1 MKEGI
6 TMPTIKEKLQ
16 EDWKAALKAKD
27 KFKANTISTA
37 RSAILLVEKTDN
49 VKLED
54 DEVINILAKEVKQ
67 RRESMLEFKKGNR
80 QDLVDQC
87 NAELE
92 ILLEYLPQQLSEE
105 EIKQIVKDSAEEMGA
120 SSIKDMGKVM
130 SAIRPKIVGRAD
142 GKLVS
147 QIVKEYLNK

>member
-1 MKEGI
+1 
-6 TMPTIKEKLQ
+6 MPTIKEKLQ

-67 RRESMLEFKKGNR
+67 RRESMLEFEKGNR